1 MGSYKLSSV
10 ILMKIS
16 SHLSRLN
23 IAIKFNQST
32 RSKNSEQL
40 LVKIT
45 FELLDLSVY
54 KVYKTFNI
62 TIKLVSFYLTFS
74 PLPKLGGLFSVAL
87 SVLKKE
93 TFQLGSIMLYTVRT
107 FLFIIF
113 YEAIRQLT
121 LTKVCIFL

>member
-1 MGSYKLSSV
+1 
-10 ILMKIS
+10 
-16 SHLSRLN
+16 
-23 IAIKFNQST
+23 
-32 RSKNSEQL
+32 
-40 LVKIT
+40 VKIT

-113 YEAIRQLT
+113 YEAPGSVEDNYSSAACVTASL
-121 LTKVCIFL
+121 